1 MMQGLKKTSKFYK
14 IDYLDKDTTKNWL
27 KEEGFNEEDIELIWE
42 YLGGDIAYIQKND
55 KREG

>member
-42 YLGGDIAYIQKND
+42 YLGGDIAYIQK
-55 KREG
+55 K